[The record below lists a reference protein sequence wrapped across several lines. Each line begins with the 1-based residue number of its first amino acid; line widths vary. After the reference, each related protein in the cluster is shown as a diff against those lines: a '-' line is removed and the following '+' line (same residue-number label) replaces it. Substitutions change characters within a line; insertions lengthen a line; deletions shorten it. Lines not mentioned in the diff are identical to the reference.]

1 MADQESL
8 GDDGDPDV
16 GERDSVMRVNLAE
29 GCWAVNRAAR
39 RVKRAICET
48 SATWTDGSFRDSPVP
63 QVSPVLRGL
72 AAGLCSLVA
81 FLYKNDCAGH

>member
-1 MADQESL
+1 MADQESR
-8 GDDGDPDV
+8 GGDGDPSA
-16 GERDSVMRVNLAE
+16 GEKGSVMRMTLAE

-39 RVKRAICET
+39 LVKRETCET
-48 SATWTDGSFRDSPVP
+48 SAMWTDGSFRVSPVP

-72 AAGLCSLVA
+72 ASGLCSLVA